1 MPSEAVQQLLER
13 GERSGL
19 ISNSVAQELIS
30 QLTASEAITVD
41 EVAAQMIEKK
51 VLTRY
56 QADQLLA
63 GHGEECLVAGRYRI
77 LEKLGE
83 GGMGAVYKAHDTQLD
98 RDVAVKVL
106 PGHHLND
113 ADAVARFQR
122 EARALAKLSHPNIIQ
137 AYDSGE
143 DKGKHFLVMEY
154 VAGASLAAI
163 LRERGALP
171 PTLAADMIY
180 QAALGLQHAHAKGL
194 VHRDLKPGNLLWSPV
209 QSLPGSRAPAAKEQ
223 TRPTRELTSSYVAP
237 DAVPRGIVRIL
248 DLGLARFL
256 QDQLGNSQVTKEGVG
271 VGTPDYMAPEQFRDA
286 LHADAPTDIYGL
298 GCTLYQLISG
308 TVPFPG
314 SSFSEKADAHA
325 KKLPIP
331 LEERCP
337 EMPAGLE
344 FVVSK
349 MMAKHPADRF
359 QTAAEVAE
367 ALAPY
372 IAVGS
377 HSAIQLRQTM
387 RFHAGQLTMRAPSRR
402 KRLLAWAGA
411 VVAAACL
418 VGLLILAGP
427 SIFGRGSQAP
437 QIISQVQSTEPDTKA
452 SEHAQ
457 PKVRTIE
464 NGLTVA
470 KDGTGQYTTLADAL
484 EKVKAGQTIRVLD
497 RADYPEQ
504 IHLSQASRFAHITIE
519 SPLSASLVIPDGKNG
534 VVVVDVPG
542 VTIRGFRVRGSGELA
557 KIAMVGNCHGA
568 LLDQLT
574 IGVGFGILLWGIT
587 GGDQDSPVIVQNCVL
602 SAGNEQGIRISGIQN
617 DYKTARLCRRVL
629 IRNNQFD
636 GARYGIVLA
645 GLVQQVHIVG
655 NRVSGSNASAIALNN
670 LLHETRDIL
679 VANNTLLE
687 NHHALALLDD
697 AAKKLPRQTIQVSNN
712 LVLNATEPDFVFLDG
727 VDPDRLKGL
736 GDGAALRGAWQFS
749 HNWRELKEP
758 TSNDSLYKAWVPA
771 DPDDVLKDRIEVIS
785 RDRQSSKFLRLAKDS
800 PLASGGAGG
809 DLPTYV
815 GAVPPEGIEPWDWQ
829 KTWNAR
835 AAKSGDE
842 SKTGKD

>member
-1 MPSEAVQQLLER
+1 MPSEAVHQLLER

-19 ISNSVAQELIS
+19 FSTSAAQVLIS
-30 QLTASEAITVD
+30 QMTADEALTVED
-41 EVAAQMIEKK
+41 VAARMIEKK

-56 QADQLLA
+56 QAEQLLA
-63 GHGEECLVAGRYRI
+63 GHGDECLIAGRYRI

-106 PGHHLND
+106 PGHHLKD

-143 DKGKHFLVMEY
+143 DIGRHFLVMEY
-154 VAGASLAAI
+154 VEGASLAAI

-180 QAALGLQHAHAKGL
+180 QAALGLQHAHARGL
-194 VHRDLKPGNLLWSPV
+194 VHRDLKPANLLWSAV
-209 QSLPGSRAPAAKEQ
+209 RSLAGSQAPAAKEQ
-223 TRPTRELTSSYVAP
+223 ARPSQEFTTTYVAP
-237 DAVPRGIVRIL
+237 DALPRGIVKIL

-256 QDQLGNSQVTKEGVG
+256 QDQLGSSQVTKEGVG

-325 KKLPIP
+325 KKVPIP

-337 EMPAGLE
+337 EVPVGLA

-359 QTAAEVAE
+359 QTAGEVAE

-372 IAVGS
+372 IAGAS

-387 RFHAGQLTMRAPSRR
+387 RFHAGQLTMRGPSRR

-411 VVAAACL
+411 AVAAACL
-418 VGLLILAGP
+418 AGLLILAWP
-427 SIFGRGSQAP
+427 NIFRRGVPTP
-437 QIISQVQSTEPDTKA
+437 QDDSQVQSTEPAAEA
-452 SEHAQ
+452 SE
-457 PKVRTIE
+457 PTKPEVKTID

-470 KDGTGQYTTLADAL
+470 KDGSGQYTTIRAAL
-484 EKVKAGQTIRVLD
+484 EKVKPGQTIRVLD
-497 RADYPEQ
+497 DAVYTEAVSIDNRGRMEGLTLESPRGATLMMPPGPTIGLLVFNVPGITVRGFRLRTEKGPDFLCTVGGRSPGATLEALDFRVEKSSCIGVSVEQ
-504 IHLSQASRFAHITIE
+504 LNLVKGDAPVTVRNCVFGGLYRGIRVSGASNAGAAAPSRRVVLRDNDVSDCVIGIWMAGLVSDVHVVGNRMWNCSSASIQIEDLYRGSSGLLIANNSIQSQAS
-519 SPLSASLVIPDGKNG
+519 
-534 VVVVDVPG
+534 
-542 VTIRGFRVRGSGELA
+542 
-557 KIAMVGNCHGA
+557 
-568 LLDQLT
+568 
-574 IGVGFGILLWGIT
+574 
-587 GGDQDSPVIVQNCVL
+587 
-602 SAGNEQGIRISGIQN
+602 GIQIQ
-617 DYKTARLCRRVL
+617 DMTQSVEPVA
-629 IRNNQFD
+629 
-636 GARYGIVLA
+636 IV
-645 GLVQQVHIVG
+645 
-655 NRVSGSNASAIALNN
+655 NN
-670 LLHETRDIL
+670 LIL
-679 VANNTLLE
+679 AEAGTDLE
-687 NHHALALLDD
+687 YLGKDRKYVSAL
-697 AAKKLPRQTIQVSNN
+697 Q
-712 LVLNATEPDFVFLDG
+712 LN
-727 VDPDRLKGL
+727 
-736 GDGAALRGAWQFS
+736 
-749 HNWRELKEP
+749 HNWRELR
-758 TSNDSLYKAWVPA
+758 SL
-771 DPDDVLKDRIEVIS
+771 DDKTPEEEDRIPLAPQDVRRKEIAGIA
-785 RDRQSSKFLRLAKDS
+785 RDPKDASKFLRPAKDS

-809 DLPTYV
+809 DLPVYV
-815 GAVPPEGIEPWDWQ
+815 GAVPPEGVEPWEWQ

-835 AAKSGDE
+835 AAKSSNE